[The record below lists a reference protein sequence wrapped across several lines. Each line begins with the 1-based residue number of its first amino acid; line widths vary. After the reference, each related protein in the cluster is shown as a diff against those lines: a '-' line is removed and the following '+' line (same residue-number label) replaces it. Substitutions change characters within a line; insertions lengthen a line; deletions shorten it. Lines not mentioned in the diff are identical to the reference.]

1 MAFHNSS
8 NYQLQIINFDNLE
21 TTLNV
26 KSWPLSYNL
35 IMKLYSFIDEVPYN
49 SRNIDLP
56 MIRHPRLQTLPL
68 QLANQFNKFV

>member
-1 MAFHNSS
+1 M
-8 NYQLQIINFDNLE
+8 
-21 TTLNV
+21 LN
-26 KSWPLSYNL
+26 PGPYHI

>member
-26 KSWPLSYNL
+26 N